1 MKRLTL
7 CTLVLALALSAV
19 AWAKVSIKVAPTRVT
34 AGHNVVVSGLAGK
47 SCSKEQ
53 LTLTLIS
60 HAFSTKH
67 EFAGVPAVYV
77 KTSTAGTFSIT
88 TTIPKS
94 RKAGS
99 YSVGGRCGGGNL
111 GVSATLKVVK

>member
-34 AGHNVVVSGLAGK
+34 AGHNVVVSGSAGK

-53 LTLTLIS
+53 LTLIS